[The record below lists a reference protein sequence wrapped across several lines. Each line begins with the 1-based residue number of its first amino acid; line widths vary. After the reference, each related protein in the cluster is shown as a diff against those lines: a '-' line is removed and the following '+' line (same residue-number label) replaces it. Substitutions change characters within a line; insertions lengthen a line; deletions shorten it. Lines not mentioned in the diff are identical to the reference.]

1 MCLTGLVANLSS
13 VFWAQRSNKDVPEKN
28 VIYLTIAVEDTISPK
43 LELTPDELH
52 YHSKTTEGVEYDLKM
67 PFYEKIDPEHSK
79 IVHNDRHTYAVIRKA
94 TPAEEYWP
102 RLTKEKVKYFF
113 IRTDFD
119 KWVDEDEQDEA
130 PEPSNDA
137 FDLGG
142 IPPMPPGMGAPGGFD
157 LSSLGGL
164 GGGDSASELLES
176 LKNDAASS
184 GKSLDDFAKQYGAST
199 EDDNKDK
206 DVEKDIKKDGK
217 KKDDEDDEVNTVKND
232 VLS

>member
-1 MCLTGLVANLSS
+1 
-13 VFWAQRSNKDVPEKN
+13 
-28 VIYLTIAVEDTISPK
+28 LTIAVEDTISPK
-43 LELTPDELH
+43 LELTADELH
-52 YHSKTTEGVEYDLKM
+52 YHSKNKEGKEFDLKLS
-67 PFYEKIDPEHSK
+67 FYEKIDPENSK
-79 IVHNDRHTYAVIRKA
+79 IAHNDRHTYAVIRKA

-113 IRTDFD
+113 IKTDFD
-119 KWVDEDEQDEA
+119 KWADEDEQEEA

-142 IPPMPPGMGAPGGFD
+142 MGGMGGPGGPGGFD
-157 LSSLGGL
+157 LSSLGGLGGL

-184 GKSLDDFAKQYGAST
+184 GKNLDDFAKQYDADASHDEDE
-199 EDDNKDK
+199 EDDA
-206 DVEKDIKKDGK
+206 E
-217 KKDDEDDEVNTVKND
+217 EVNTVKND